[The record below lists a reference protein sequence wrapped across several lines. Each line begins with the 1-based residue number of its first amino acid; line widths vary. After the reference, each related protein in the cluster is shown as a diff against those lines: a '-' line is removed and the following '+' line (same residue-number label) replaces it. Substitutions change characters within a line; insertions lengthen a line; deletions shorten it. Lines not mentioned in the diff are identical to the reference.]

1 MSEARKAIIAG
12 AGLSGLTAARA
23 LQRAGHEPI
32 IFEAS
37 DGVGG
42 RVRTDIIDGYQLDRV
57 FQVMF
62 TAYPALQEE
71 LNYEKLDL
79 RAFEPSAMVLFEGK
93 RHILVD
99 PMRVPSRILQGA
111 FSSLLS
117 VRDKLNTIRLT
128 RHLSKMS
135 VDDIFKMRDKSM
147 SEYLLDFGFSLNY
160 LERFI
165 RPFYGSIFLER
176 DLDTSVRMFAFVFKM
191 LAEGQ
196 TVVPKKGMGEL
207 GKQLAE
213 RLKPDTLHLNS
224 PLRELTK
231 RGDRVVGVRLEDGTF
246 HEADGVFLAT
256 EADSAA
262 RIAGREFCV
271 EWRSS
276 TELSFAMPEPLHAE
290 KLITLFAGKNTFV
303 YSAAAISNVA
313 PSYSPTGKHLLSA
326 TIINDCDPSLQL
338 EKQVKD
344 HFKNQF
350 PEADPYSWTLLRIC
364 KVKKAQFAQPVGIWS
379 RLSKSSVPEPGL
391 FFAGEF
397 SYSSS
402 LNGAIIA
409 GKKAANE
416 FVEAFEPSNEVSA

>member
-1 MSEARKAIIAG
+1 MSVARKAIIAG

-23 LQRAGHEPI
+23 LQRAGHDAI

-42 RVRTDIIDGYQLDRV
+42 RVRTDIIDGYQLDRG

-62 TAYPALQEE
+62 TAYPALKEE
-71 LNYEKLDL
+71 LDYEKLNLHD
-79 RAFEPSAMVLFEGK
+79 FEPGAMILFEGK
-93 RHILVD
+93 KHILVD
-99 PMRVPSRILQGA
+99 PIRVPARILQGA

-117 VRDKLNTIRLT
+117 VRDKLKTVRLT

-135 VDDIFKMRDKSM
+135 VEDIFKMQDSTM
-147 SEYLLDFGFSLNY
+147 SAYLLDFGFSMNY

-176 DLDTSVRMFAFVFKM
+176 ELDTSVRMFAFVFKM

-196 TVVPKKGMGEL
+196 TVVPEKGMGEL

-213 RLKPDTLHLNS
+213 GLKPDTLHLNS
-224 PLRELTK
+224 PVQELVR
-231 RGDRVVGVRLEDGTF
+231 RGGRVVGVRLEDGTF
-246 HEADGVFLAT
+246 LEADGVILAT

-262 RIAGREFCV
+262 QLAGRELSV

-290 KLITLFAGKNTFV
+290 KLITLFADKNTLV
-303 YSAAAISNVA
+303 NSAAAISNVA

-326 TIINDCDPSLQL
+326 TIINDCDPSTQL
-338 EKQVKD
+338 EKRVVD
-344 HFKNQF
+344 YFKTQF
-350 PEADPYSWTLLRIC
+350 PKANPESWTLLRIC

-379 RLSKSSVPEPGL
+379 RISKSSVAQPGL

-397 SYSSS
+397 SSSSS

-409 GKKAANE
+409 GKQAAQEFIEE
-416 FVEAFEPSNEVSA
+416 FVPSNRVSV